1 MGSSPRQDKKAVLC
15 RQDWHQTSSQVVVT
29 VYAKNPLP
37 ALSSVKANR
46 TMVSALGVC
55 SLMAHLSLQTL
66 AARCSLVACLS
77 CQPAIPELRAWWLHC
92 CICPAALAFS
102 SHEWICWP

>member
-1 MGSSPRQDKKAVLC
+1 MSC

-46 TMVSALGVC
+46 TVVSGAARAGLGV
-55 SLMAHLSLQTL
+55 HFHGT
-66 AARCSLVACLS
+66 
-77 CQPAIPELRAWWLHC
+77 
-92 CICPAALAFS
+92 
-102 SHEWICWP
+102 

>member
-1 MGSSPRQDKKAVLC
+1 MLC

-46 TMVSALGVC
+46 TVVSALGGC
-55 SLMAHLSLQTL
+55 PLMSHLNFQTQEPSWVPGAL
-66 AARCSLVACLS
+66 
-77 CQPAIPELRAWWLHC
+77 WW
-92 CICPAALAFS
+92 PV
-102 SHEWICWP
+102 